1 MKKERSVLGFSSS
14 VGQVNWILI
23 CILIITILFALGF
36 YSTTQMLS
44 DYYEENANHF
54 YLTSGLKKA
63 LSQSDEAMAEYL
75 RTGNRAS
82 LIRYNDSVRQFQR
95 DYDTLVQTSATPQ
108 EQSLLRSISDSF
120 YSYQV
125 SSNFA
130 AFSYYEKEML
140 RCYDSLEEAHSISR
154 YLTGYCDEL
163 LDAQIHT
170 SHASSKLLRQ
180 VQNRSLFLNV
190 AFVLFLSGM
199 SLLGI
204 HTLIESFQRPL
215 NRLYQASLDVSK
227 GNYTTQIPENY
238 RDSTMEQLS
247 CTFNRMTQSIH
258 NMVQKLEEKKELETR
273 LLNEELKNTQ
283 YEYLLEQAN
292 FLALQSQANPHF
304 LFNTLNS
311 ISRTITLN
319 RSDDAVMM
327 IDALTIL
334 LRYNL
339 QDATIPAT
347 LAEELH
353 VVAQY
358 MTIQGYRFQDRIKA
372 YFNYDKELTSQVRMP
387 RFTLQPIVENAII
400 HGLEPKMS
408 PGSLW
413 ITVTYPEQ
421 FCQIDIRDDGVG
433 IDPQKLQKLLEGT
446 SEGRIGHT
454 TSIGINNTR
463 KRLEIFTHQ
472 KDSFCIENHPDGG
485 TLVRIRIP
493 FYQETT
499 ED

>member
-14 VGQVNWILI
+14 VSQVNWILI
-23 CILIITILFALGF
+23 SILIITILFALGF
-36 YSTTQMLS
+36 YSTTQMLAG
-44 DYYEENANHF
+44 YYEESANGI
-54 YLTSGLKKA
+54 YLTTDLKKT
-63 LSQSDEAMAEYL
+63 LSQSDESMQEYL

-82 LIRYNDSVRQFQR
+82 LIRYNDAVRQFQHS
-95 DYDTLVQTSATPQ
+95 YDALAQSAATAQ
-108 EQSLLRSISDSF
+108 EQSLLRSISDTF
-120 YSYQV
+120 YSYQA
-125 SSNFA
+125 SSNFS
-130 AFSYYEKEML
+130 AFSYYEKEIF
-140 RCYDSLEEAHSISR
+140 RCYESLQEAQSISQ
-154 YLTGYCDEL
+154 YLASYCDDL
-163 LDAQIHT
+163 LDVQIHA
-170 SHASSKLLRQ
+170 SHANSKLLQ
-180 VQNRSLFLNV
+180 YVQSRSLFLNM
-190 AFVLFLSGM
+190 AFVLFLAGM
-199 SLLGI
+199 SLLGL
-204 HTLIESFQRPL
+204 HTLIEQFQRPL
-215 NRLYQASLDVSK
+215 NRLYRASLDIAK
-227 GNYTTQIPENY
+227 GNYSVQIPENY
-238 RDSTMEQLS
+238 RDSTMEQLAR
-247 CTFNRMTQSIH
+247 TFNRMTLSIR
-258 NMVQKLEEKKELETR
+258 NMVQKLEENKELETR

-327 IDALTIL
+327 IDALTVL

-339 QDATIPAT
+339 QDATVPAT

-358 MTIQGYRFQDRIKA
+358 MAIQSYRFQDRIQA
-372 YFNYDKELTSQVRMP
+372 HFSYNQEMAAQVRMP

-400 HGLEPKMS
+400 HGLEPKIS
-408 PGSLW
+408 QGSLW
-413 ITVTYPEQ
+413 ITVTYPEHS
-421 FCQIDIRDDGVG
+421 CQIDIRDDGVG

-446 SEGRIGHT
+446 AEERIGHT

-463 KRLEIFTHQ
+463 ERLEIFTHQ
-472 KDSFCIENHPDGG
+472 KDSFNIENHKNGG

-493 FYQETT
+493 FHQKTT